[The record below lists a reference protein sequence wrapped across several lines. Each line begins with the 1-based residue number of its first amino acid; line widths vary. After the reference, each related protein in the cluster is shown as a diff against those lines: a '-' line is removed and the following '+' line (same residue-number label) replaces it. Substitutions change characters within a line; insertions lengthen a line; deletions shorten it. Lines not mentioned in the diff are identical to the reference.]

1 MPPVRDSGV
10 CDVDDSTNVKS
21 GGNGGTGIP
30 VSRHTN
36 FNCIVTPGPDV
47 TDVSSLFPSNL
58 QTPSQLD
65 NLAQAIIANAD
76 VVISPAGGTAYGS
89 DLTPLLLS
97 GSNPTGMAAAN
108 PMTVVVNGNLD
119 LDAWHNTGYGLL
131 LVTGTLN
138 YDPDAT
144 WKGMV
149 LVIAKWTV
157 TGSKGGTG
165 EFDGAFFVAKT
176 RDSSGNLLPDPDL
189 GTASLLFG
197 SNMGSVGL
205 RYSSCWVNAAQPTS
219 SFKILSFHELSQ

>member
-30 VSRHTN
+30 LSRQTN
-36 FNCIVTPGPDV
+36 YNGIVTPGPDV

-76 VVISPAGGTAYGS
+76 VVISPAGGTAYGY

-108 PMTVVVNGNLD
+108 PMTVVVNRNFD
-119 LDAWHNTGYGLL
+119 LAASPNTGFGVLI
-131 LVTGTLN
+131 VTGIFN
-138 YDPDAT
+138 YDPD
-144 WKGMV
+144 
-149 LVIAKWTV
+149 
-157 TGSKGGTG
+157 S
-165 EFDGAFFVAKT
+165 
-176 RDSSGNLLPDPDL
+176 P
-189 GTASLLFG
+189 
-197 SNMGSVGL
+197 
-205 RYSSCWVNAAQPTS
+205 
-219 SFKILSFHELSQ
+219 